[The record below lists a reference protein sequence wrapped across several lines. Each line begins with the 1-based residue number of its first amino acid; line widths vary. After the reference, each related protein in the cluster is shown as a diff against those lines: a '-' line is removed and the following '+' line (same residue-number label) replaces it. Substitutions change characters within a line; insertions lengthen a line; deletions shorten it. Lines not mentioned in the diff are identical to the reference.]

1 MQFLNVLFGRPLAS
15 SEDEGER
22 ITPMQGVPTFGLDAL
37 SSAAY
42 GPEAALTILLPLG
55 LLGIHYIVP
64 LTAAI
69 IALLIIVFFSYRQTI
84 AAYPNG
90 GGSYTVARENLGS
103 KAGLLAGAAL
113 MIDYLLNVA
122 VGISAGI
129 GALVSAVPSLQPHT
143 LAMCLIVLAILTV
156 VNLRGVK
163 EAGTAFIAPTY
174 LFVGTLAIVIVI
186 GLYKIVAS
194 GGHPI
199 ALVAPPKQVPGA
211 VQAFGIWILV
221 KAFASGC
228 TALTGVEAVSNGVQA
243 FRKPVVPAARATLT
257 AIIAILIVLL
267 GGIAFLLPYY
277 GIMATDPGAAG
288 YQSVLSMLT
297 AAVAGKGIFYD
308 ITMFSVLLVLCLSA
322 NTSFAD
328 FPRLCR
334 MVARDDYLPHSLA
347 SRGRRLVFSEGLM
360 ALAIFAALLLILFG
374 GVTDRLIP
382 LFAVGAFLAFTL
394 SQAGMVEHW
403 RKAKA
408 AADATKSGAG
418 KSCDTA
424 ADATE
429 EGASA
434 GATKSGA
441 TRGGASTGLLINGLG
456 ALATGVTVII
466 IVIAKFTEGAWVVVV
481 LLPLLLL
488 FMSHIRRHYQHVEVE
503 VALKQQPKLSKSD
516 LRPPVAIVPVDRWNA
531 ATEKALRFAM
541 TLSPDVQAVHV
552 TCDADQD
559 RPDWLS
565 EEPVEGR
572 RMPEVVNLPSP
583 YRLVVHPLVDYVL
596 KVEKENPDRNIAV
609 VIASM
614 MEKHWYHYFL
624 HNQRGQLLTALLLL
638 SGDKR
643 INIVNVP
650 WYLKS

>member
-1 MQFLNVLFGRPLAS
+1 MGLVNVLFGRPLAS

-22 ITPMQGVPTFGLDAL
+22 ITPAQGIPTFGLDAL

-55 LLGIHYIVP
+55 LMGVQYIVP
-64 LTAAI
+64 LTFAVI
-69 IALLIIVFFSYRQTI
+69 GLLVIVYFSYRQTI

-90 GGSYTVARENLGS
+90 GGSYTVAKENLGNR
-103 KAGLLAGAAL
+103 AGLLAGAAL

-143 LAMCLIVLAILTV
+143 LAMCLTVLVILTI

-163 EAGTAFIAPTY
+163 EAGTAFVAPTY
-174 LFVGTLAIVIVI
+174 LFVGTLAVVIVI
-186 GLYKIVAS
+186 GLYKVVAS
-194 GGHPI
+194 GGHPLAVVAAPKPASA
-199 ALVAPPKQVPGA
+199 ALQA
-211 VQAFGIWILV
+211 VGLWILL

-267 GGIAFLLPYY
+267 GGIALLLRYY

-308 ITMFSVLLVLCLSA
+308 VTMFSVLLVLCLSA

-334 MVARDDYLPHSLA
+334 MVARDDYLPHSLTT
-347 SRGRRLVFSEGLM
+347 RGRRLVFSQGIW
-360 ALAIFAALLLILFG
+360 ALAILAALLLILFG

-382 LFAVGAFLAFTL
+382 LFAVGAFMAFTL

-403 RKAKA
+403 RRNAKGFGA
-408 AADATKSGAG
+408 AHGM
-418 KSCDTA
+418 
-424 ADATE
+424 
-429 EGASA
+429 
-434 GATKSGA
+434 
-441 TRGGASTGLLINGLG
+441 LVNGVG
-456 ALATGVTVII
+456 ALATGITVM
-466 IVIAKFTEGAWVVVV
+466 VILVAKFAAGAWVVAV
-481 LLPLLLL
+481 LLPAALV
-488 FMSHIRRHYQHVEVE
+488 FMGRVRSHYERANEE
-503 VALKQQPKLSKSD
+503 VALKDGMVLSAEN
-516 LRPPVAIVPVDRWNA
+516 LAPPIVIVPVDQWNA
-531 ATEKALRFAM
+531 ATEKALQFAM
-541 TLSPDVQAVHV
+541 TLSPDVEAVHV
-552 TCDADQD
+552 TCDSDDGKPPWGWAQ
-559 RPDWLS
+559 
-565 EEPVEGR
+565 EPPPGTRV
-572 RMPEVVNLPSP
+572 PKLVTLPSP
-583 YRLVVHPLVDYVL
+583 FRLVVHPIVNYVL
-596 KVEKENPDRNIAV
+596 KVEKENPKRTIAV

-614 MEKHWYHYFL
+614 VERHWYHYFL
-624 HNQRGQLLTALLLL
+624 HNQRGQMLTALLLL
-638 SGDKR
+638 GGDNR
-643 INIVNVP
+643 ISIINVP
-650 WYLKS
+650 WHLKA